1 MFVPNTNWMK
11 GKDVSQMQQA
21 KFPLEVNGVASNLN
35 QWISDEDQSQEPTW
49 HIEKLIHP
57 CLKLEKEQKNVKKN
71 TVYRSIKFWLSFLF
85 PITSNTLYSSVL
97 LMSGLFCRS
106 QFMYFAGHI
115 MLECLLSDF
124 FLYISKLTILCLH
137 SSLWIHV
144 YLPHCQQV
152 HGSLL
157 KDTFHWKAAL
167 RNSESSARET
177 RKYVNLK
184 YWRDFSNVMI
194 KVKSV
199 KK

>member
-1 MFVPNTNWMK
+1 MK

-35 QWISDEDQSQEPTW
+35 RWISDEDQSQEPTW

-57 CLKLEKEQKNVKKN
+57 CLKLEKERKNVKKN

-124 FLYISKLTILCLH
+124 FFISANWQFCPYIAAYEFMFIFLIVSRYMDHFLRIHFIGRQHSETARAQQEKQENMWTWNIGEISATLWSKL
-137 SSLWIHV
+137 
-144 YLPHCQQV
+144 
-152 HGSLL
+152 
-157 KDTFHWKAAL
+157 
-167 RNSESSARET
+167 
-177 RKYVNLK
+177 NL
-184 YWRDFSNVMI
+184 
-194 KVKSV
+194 
-199 KK
+199 

>member
-21 KFPLEVNGVASNLN
+21 KFPLEINGVASNLN

-57 CLKLEKEQKNVKKN
+57 CLKLEKEQKKN
-71 TVYRSIKFWLSFLF
+71 MAYRSINFWLKIPISYYKQHFVFLSSANEGCILQKSIYVFCWTYYTWVSFIWF
-85 PITSNTLYSSVL
+85 FFF
-97 LMSGLFCRS
+97 FC
-106 QFMYFAGHI
+106 I
-115 MLECLLSDF
+115 N
-124 FLYISKLTILCLH
+124 KLTILPLH
-137 SSLWIHV
+137 GSLWTHV

-157 KDTFHWKAAL
+157 KDTFHWEAAL
-167 RNSESSARET
+167 RNTEGSVRET
-177 RKYVNLK
+177 RKYVDLK
-184 YWRDFSNVMI
+184 YWRNFTNIMI